1 MKKSEHTEIFTL
13 TRLAVFASQ
22 NSLAALTYGHA
33 AEAAHLSRGAIQR
46 IFPSKTMLQQ
56 QTLQHA
62 ARLLEAHV
70 FAPGKS
76 DHAMRWA
83 DWIEGKAGLPGSC
96 VVLDCLQSRA
106 LASEIRD
113 QAWLLMRRF
122 LLKLFCLGKTS
133 DTNFCASTRDLSESD
148 AIDREIPHG
157 LLAHAVYLN
166 CAYAQADPTLQQV
179 AHKQFLGA
187 CEQAFSKLT

>member
-22 NSLAALTYGHA
+22 HSLAALTYGNA

-46 IFPSKTMLQQ
+46 IFPSKSILQQ

-70 FAPGKS
+70 FAPDKF
-76 DHAMRWA
+76 DYAARWA
-83 DWIEGKAGLPGSC
+83 DWIEGKAGLPGAC

-106 LASEIRD
+106 LVIEIRH
-113 QAWLLMRRF
+113 QAWQLVQRF
-122 LLKLFCLGKTS
+122 LLKF
-133 DTNFCASTRDLSESD
+133 LSPARQSGNSD
-148 AIDREIPHG
+148 ANESELAHE
-157 LLAHAVYLN
+157 LLAHAVYLSG
-166 CAYAQADPTLQQV
+166 ASAQFHPALQQV
-179 AHKQFLGA
+179 ARSRFLA
-187 CEQAFSKLT
+187 ICEQASRALP